1 MVIYLS
7 ISDIFGPVDT
17 NFHLCTLFL
26 EHDSFAVGMLVT
38 CAFAAVHGMAFS
50 PDGHIL
56 AISTS
61 AAVHLISMDKALAN
75 MHSEP

>member
-1 MVIYLS
+1 MVTYLI
-7 ISDIFGPVDT
+7 ISDIIEPVDT

-26 EHDSFAVGMLVT
+26 EPDSFVVGMLVT
-38 CAFAAVHGMAFS
+38 CAFPAVHGLAFS

-61 AAVHLISMDKALAN
+61 AAVHLISMDKALAR